1 LINKGI
7 FNKKQKQIIMNI
19 THEGEDLFKEIRD
32 EQKARF
38 SEEYESHWRN
48 QYDQLKKEH
57 NQLQTDYNAKTI
69 DCDDLSAIVR
79 EQAEALEQL
88 KAHLRNSEEL
98 RELEIKQKKELKN
111 KWLKSRA
118 EVEELKQ
125 QLKAK

>member
-1 LINKGI
+1 
-7 FNKKQKQIIMNI
+7 MNI
-19 THEGEDLFKEIRD
+19 THESEDLFKEIKD
-32 EQKARF
+32 AQKARF
-38 SEEYESHWRN
+38 AEEYESFWRN

-57 NQLQTDYNAKTI
+57 NQLQTDYNAKTM
-69 DCDDLSAIVR
+69 DCEDLSAIVR
-79 EQAEALEQL
+79 EQAEALEQF

>member
-1 LINKGI
+1 
-7 FNKKQKQIIMNI
+7 MNI
-19 THEGEDLFKEIRD
+19 THDGEDLFKEIRD

-38 SEEYESHWRN
+38 AEEYESHWRN
-48 QYDQLKKEH
+48 QYEQFKDEH
-57 NQLQTDYNAKTI
+57 NQLQKDYNAILI
-69 DCDDLSAIVR
+69 DCNNLIAIVK

-125 QLKAK
+125 QLKSK

>member
-1 LINKGI
+1 MNINKL
-7 FNKKQKQIIMNI
+7 
-19 THEGEDLFKEIRD
+19 GEDIEKDRQSKIIDNSNELNE
-32 EQKARF
+32 ELKADQA
-38 SEEYESHWRN
+38 N
-48 QYDQLKKEH
+48 QSDLYWYKKYNELKNEH

-69 DCDDLSAIVR
+69 DCNDLSAIVR

-125 QLKAK
+125 QLNSK